1 MRWIRYVVVAA
12 AVTAPQLCFAE
23 VLDSFVGHFPFDKVN
38 GRNVY
43 QVAKVRQSMDKLL
56 GKQRQKITRALRDFD
71 RGGAIEALEDS
82 QLGRLIYV
90 FQCMQHVCV
99 NQVALFLQPDG
110 EAVAACLSQLD
121 KEGSG
126 TTTEWIGQGWQ
137 TTIKNCES
145 GCCTGASDQETLAR
159 LTAAKK
165 QAQGGQ

>member
-1 MRWIRYVVVAA
+1 
-12 AVTAPQLCFAE
+12 
-23 VLDSFVGHFPFDKVN
+23 
-38 GRNVY
+38 
-43 QVAKVRQSMDKLL
+43 MDKLL

>member
-56 GKQRQKITRALRDFD
+56 GKQHQKITRALRDFD
-71 RGGAIEALEDS
+71 RKGAIEALEDS